1 MCHPSNGRDGY
12 RTWESARES
21 VNLASCE
28 RKVFGSAG
36 QRIPDQE
43 RDLQV
48 HEEVSDR
55 QVRTQEVCMLP
66 QRLGEQCDDD
76 EEVASESEGSDQS
89 INDGDEDMLSTG
101 WRRES
106 EPVCVGDGEDV
117 RTCHPMPCE
126 EGIVVLGHSIFCE
139 DSLVR
144 RKWFEWSKQTASQRL
159 YDKSF
164 TFYPVN
170 RCCNF
175 DRARK
180 RLLVVPMSGNRSSV
194 PRAIRPN
201 KAPASLGLERC
212 EPAE

>member
-101 WRRES
+101 RRRES

-117 RTCHPMPCE
+117 RTCHLMPCNKR
-126 EGIVVLGHSIFCE
+126 IVVLYHCIFLCGFFCWE
-139 DSLVR
+139 DLLWVEKGNSKPPNIWQISFSFLV
-144 RKWFEWSKQTASQRL
+144 KDFGM
-159 YDKSF
+159 
-164 TFYPVN
+164 
-170 RCCNF
+170 F
-175 DRARK
+175 DRAGRE
-180 RLLVVPMSGNRSSV
+180 RERVFLLLPCRATEVRSL
-194 PRAIRPN
+194 AQYAQIRHRQ
-201 KAPASLGLERC
+201 A
-212 EPAE
+212 